1 MRGRAWLR
9 FVAGIVV
16 LQCCASLQYPY
27 TWQVLRGDVCR
38 LSPDLLLLL
47 GLAVFGAAS
56 GRPRLCAHLAA
67 LLLLLSM
74 LFHATIDLMDTF
86 RPDHEF
92 ELLDVPQLPWLVDL
106 LFQQHPDWY
115 RYLVL
120 SGVVIGLLV
129 LYAVLAW
136 CFAAVAS
143 PARRPREAYGYALAL
158 QVLAISGVV
167 WTSST
172 SNGSVWGIS
181 WLAQLADNAART
193 ANKLI
198 DREGFERQLNK
209 NIEVAAERLDRVSHD
224 LTKLRGADVHLVFVE
239 SYGRIATR
247 HAELGPP
254 LRSLWSS
261 LQRDLCA
268 AGFHMRS
275 ATCYPAISGGASWL
289 AHAQLLGG
297 LHVSEDRLWELL
309 MRSSLVPIPKRFA
322 EAGYHTVEVLPAV
335 PKDLT
340 EAERARVRTRAQFY
354 GFDET
359 LTRLEMPYDGIF
371 YPMGEMPDQF
381 ALHHLLEHFV
391 KSATKPLLTTF
402 VSTSSHAPFS
412 PVPPYIEDWRIEAD
426 TFKRPPQADYHLSFF
441 QLPNNP
447 VALQAYR
454 DTIEYS
460 LRTLVGF
467 TCRLTRPSLVIALGD
482 HQPPI
487 AASTSVPDRSKDVV
501 IHVFANR
508 AELLEPFRAMGF
520 VEGFDVPADMVAFDT
535 ADFAEM
541 LFKGFAK

>member
-1 MRGRAWLR
+1 MSPRAWLG
-9 FVAGIVV
+9 FLVGIVV
-16 LQCCASLQYPY
+16 LQCCARLQYPY
-27 TWQVLRGDVCR
+27 TWEVLRGDVCR
-38 LSPDLLLLL
+38 LSPDLLILI
-47 GLAVFGAAS
+47 GLAAFGAAS
-56 GRPRLCAHLAA
+56 RRPRLWALLAA
-67 LLLLLSM
+67 LLLLMSM
-74 LFHATIDLMDTF
+74 LFHATIDLMDVY
-86 RPDHEF
+86 RPDHKF
-92 ELLDVPQLPWLVDL
+92 ELIDVPQLPWLIDL
-106 LFQQHPDWY
+106 VFEQHPVWY
-115 RYLVL
+115 RNVVL
-120 SGVVIGLLV
+120 SCVAIGLITLWV
-129 LYAVLAW
+129 VLAW
-136 CFAAVAS
+136 CFAAVAR
-143 PARRPREAYGYALAL
+143 PARGSRGAYGCALVL

-172 SNGSVWGIS
+172 SYRSVWGDS

-193 ANKLI
+193 ANRLI
-198 DREGFERQLNK
+198 DREGFDRQLYK
-209 NIEVAAERLDRVSHD
+209 NIESAAERLDTVSHD

-239 SYGRIATR
+239 SYGRFATR

-254 LRSLWSS
+254 LRSLWPS
-261 LQRDLCA
+261 LERDLCE

-275 ATCYPAISGGASWL
+275 ATCYPAITGGASWL
-289 AHAQLLGG
+289 AHAQLFAG
-297 LHVSEDRLWELL
+297 LHVTDNRLWELL
-309 MRSSLVPIPKRFA
+309 MGSSLVPIPKRFA

-335 PKDLT
+335 RKDLP
-340 EAERARVRTRAQFY
+340 EAERAKVRTRAHFY
-354 GFDET
+354 GFDES

-381 ALHHLLEHFV
+381 ALHHLLERVV
-391 KSATKPLLTTF
+391 KPATTPLLTTF
-402 VSTSSHAPFS
+402 ISCSSHAPFS
-412 PVPPYIEDWRIEAD
+412 PIPPYIEDWRIDDD

-441 QLPNNP
+441 QLPDNP

-454 DTIEYS
+454 DVIEYS
-460 LRTLVGF
+460 LRTIVGF

-535 ADFAEM
+535 ADFAQM